1 MMFESLER
9 LPADPILG
17 LSAACAE
24 DPNPNKID
32 LTVGIYKDE
41 NGQTPVFTAIARAQE
56 ALTERE
62 VTKAYLPQ
70 VGDANYNLG
79 IRELL
84 LGADHA
90 ALAANRVASIQAPGG
105 CGALRIGAELVKAAN
120 PQAQVWVSTPTWP
133 NHIPLI
139 GSTGLEFREYRY
151 YDAEQHS
158 VDIAGMLEDLQAAK
172 AGDVLLLHGC
182 CHNPCGADLDQQQWR
197 DVTQLAGEKGL
208 LPFIDTAYQG
218 MGAGLDEDAFGV
230 RHMAAELPELLIAAS
245 NSKNMGLYRER
256 TGAAVFVGRD
266 PDSAVT
272 VTSVGTRAA
281 RQIYSMPPAH
291 GAILAGMVLT
301 DDALGA
307 SWRTELAAMCAR
319 INSVREIVAEQLTAA
334 CEKDFS
340 FIRQE
345 NGMFSFLGLSQAQV
359 ERLREEF
366 SIYMVGSSRIN
377 VAGVNQSNIGYLAE
391 SVAKVIQS

>member
-1 MMFESLER
+1 MFETLER

-41 NGQTPVFTAIARAQE
+41 SGQTPVFSAVARAQE
-56 ALTERE
+56 VLAERE
-62 VTKAYLPQ
+62 ITKAYLPQ
-70 VGDANYNLG
+70 VGDAHYNRG

-84 LGADHA
+84 LGADHP
-90 ALAANRVASIQAPGG
+90 ALAAERVASIQAPGG

-120 PQAQVWVSTPTWP
+120 PAARVWISTPTWP

-139 GSTGLEFREYRY
+139 GSTGLAFREYRY
-151 YDAEQHS
+151 YDPEHHS
-158 VDIAGMLEDLQAAK
+158 VDFQGMLEDLQEAQS
-172 AGDVLLLHGC
+172 GDVLLLHGC
-182 CHNPCGADLDQQQWR
+182 CHNPCGADLDQAQWR
-197 DVTQLAGEKGL
+197 EVTRVAAEKGM

-218 MGAGLDEDAFGV
+218 MGDGLDEDAFGI
-230 RHMAAELPELLIAAS
+230 RHMATELPELLVAAS

-256 TGAAVFVGRD
+256 TGAVVFIGGNREAAE
-266 PDSAVT
+266 AVT
-272 VTSVGTRAA
+272 SQGTRAA

-301 DDALGA
+301 DPALNS
-307 SWRTELAAMCAR
+307 SWREELGQMCER
-319 INSVREIVAEQLTAA
+319 INSVRGLLADKLSAA
-334 CEKDFS
+334 CGQDFGFIHREK
-340 FIRQE
+340 
-345 NGMFSFLGLSQAQV
+345 GMFSFLGLDAAQV

-366 SIYMVGSSRIN
+366 SVYMIGSSRVN
-377 VAGVNQSNIGYLAE
+377 VAGVNGANVDYLAE
-391 SVAKVIQS
+391 SVAAVL